1 MEFEP
6 GKLYHVFN
14 QGNNQQPIF
23 FGRDNYIFFLNK
35 MRLHLNNHCEIIAW
49 CLMPNHFHWLIK
61 VSDDY
66 PVANANEIQ
75 TDNMVTPVVYPL
87 NRGISTLLSSYT
99 KAVNKSN
106 NMSGALFR
114 SRTKALLLND
124 EEQESDNYPLICFL
138 YIHQNPF
145 RAGLVNRLDSWKF
158 SSYKDYAGIRKG
170 SLCNIKLGKNLFEL
184 PASNEEFIK
193 FSKQTIP
200 DKYLDRFL

>member
-1 MEFEP
+1 
-6 GKLYHVFN
+6 
-14 QGNNQQPIF
+14 
-23 FGRDNYIFFLNK
+23 
-35 MRLHLNNHCEIIAW
+35 
-49 CLMPNHFHWLIK
+49 MPNHFHWLIK

-75 TDNMVTPVVYPL
+75 TDNMAAPVVYPL

-170 SLCNIKLGKNLFEL
+170 SLCNIKLGKELFDL
-184 PASNEEFIK
+184 PESNEKFIK

-200 DKYLDRFL
+200 EKYLDRFL